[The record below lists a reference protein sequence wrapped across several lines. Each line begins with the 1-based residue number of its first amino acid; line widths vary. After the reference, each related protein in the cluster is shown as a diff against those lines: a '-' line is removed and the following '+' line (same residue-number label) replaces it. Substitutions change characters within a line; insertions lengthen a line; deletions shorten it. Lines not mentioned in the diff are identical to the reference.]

1 MTSLTSL
8 PSDFPVA
15 AFFAVHDSRNGLGS
29 VANGDLVYAR
39 WLAVGYALGRAANG
53 TPAAPA
59 QSVADPVAFAIEH
72 GQQPVA
78 GDWDEVPIPWRLV
91 ALSILRDFLAAGS

>member
-1 MTSLTSL
+1 MTSLTAM
-8 PSDFPVA
+8 PQDFPVA
-15 AFFAVHDSRNGLGS
+15 AFFAVYDSRNGLGS

-53 TPAAPA
+53 TPAPA

-91 ALSILRDFLAAGS
+91 ALSILRDFLAVNS

>member
-39 WLAVGYALGRAANG
+39 WLAVGYALGRAANV
-53 TPAAPA
+53 TPAPA

-91 ALSILRDFLAAGS
+91 ALSILRDFLAVNS

>member
-1 MTSLTSL
+1 MTSLTAM
-8 PSDFPVA
+8 PQDFPVA

-29 VANGDLVYAR
+29 VANGDLVYSR
-39 WLAVGYALGRAANG
+39 WLAVGYALGRAA
-53 TPAAPA
+53 TCPPAPA

>member
-1 MTSLTSL
+1 M
-8 PSDFPVA
+8 A

-53 TPAAPA
+53 PPAPA

-91 ALSILRDFLAAGS
+91 ALSILRDFLAVNS